1 MKRIL
6 ALDGGGIKGL
16 FTLQILRK
24 IEQLFRERE
33 ENPELVLADVFDLFA
48 GTSTGAVIATCLCW
62 GMGVSEIER
71 LYVEDGPR
79 MFARAPWY
87 QRVFNKYRAD
97 TLAATFREIFS
108 EDAPASKPALLGTS
122 NLRALLL
129 VVVRNA
135 STGSAW
141 PVTNNPKAVFN
152 DPALP
157 NCNLNIPLWQL
168 LRASTAAPTY
178 FAPERI
184 RLGDEEFLFVD
195 GGITPYNN
203 PSLLALFTAT
213 LPQYQIGWPASR
225 HDLHLISV
233 GTGGD
238 RARLPLETARRITIL
253 EHAGYVPR
261 AMLSSV
267 AVQQDMLCRV
277 LGDCLHGDSLDVEL
291 GGLEAPSLLASS
303 EQKCTYVRYDQRL
316 DLLGDGTKRG
326 LPFAP
331 RLDDLSLIPRLRE
344 IGQRYAEEHVRLEHL
359 DPRA

>member
-1 MKRIL
+1 MSMSAFNSDNVGPICWNRRSRSYSNRMKRIL

-16 FTLQILRK
+16 FTLQILER

-33 ENPELVLADVFDLFA
+33 GNSKLVLADVFDLFA

-62 GMGVSEIER
+62 GMGVS
-71 LYVEDGPR
+71 V
-79 MFARAPWY
+79 
-87 QRVFNKYRAD
+87 
-97 TLAATFREIFS
+97 
-108 EDAPASKPALLGTS
+108 GTKK
-122 NLRALLL
+122 LRGLLL

-184 RLGDEEFLFVD
+184 RLGEEEFLFVD

-203 PSLLALFTAT
+203 PSLLALLTAT
-213 LPQYQIGWPASR
+213 LP
-225 HDLHLISV
+225 H
-233 GTGGD
+233 
-238 RARLPLETARRITIL
+238 
-253 EHAGYVPR
+253 
-261 AMLSSV
+261 
-267 AVQQDMLCRV
+267 
-277 LGDCLHGDSLDVEL
+277 
-291 GGLEAPSLLASS
+291 
-303 EQKCTYVRYDQRL
+303 
-316 DLLGDGTKRG
+316 
-326 LPFAP
+326 
-331 RLDDLSLIPRLRE
+331 
-344 IGQRYAEEHVRLEHL
+344 AEEHVRVEHL